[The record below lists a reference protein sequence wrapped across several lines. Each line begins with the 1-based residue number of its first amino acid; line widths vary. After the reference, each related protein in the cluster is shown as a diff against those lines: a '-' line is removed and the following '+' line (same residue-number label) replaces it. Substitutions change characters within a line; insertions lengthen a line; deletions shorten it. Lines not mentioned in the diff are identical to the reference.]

1 MRDLEMDVVT
11 VPDLDTIKS
20 KAVEYVTNHF
30 GHLFSNSTLIV
41 SEKRLHSDDM
51 KDVLLLNSIK
61 CSGVIEKVEF
71 LYRTSPLCYLAEDSY
86 GMPYGTEVHAAA
98 ILYSSDNFN
107 ILPYF
112 KGDERRF
119 INLLA
124 DMLTQFALVYDKG
137 IFEAYVRAFL
147 SDENAVILAGP
158 EDYDTLFAVANL
170 HSNGEPPRFSH
181 IESGGVVA
189 IKVPKED
196 LLPFPYDTMFVY
208 RIGNTVIN
216 KPIGRDEVFNM
227 LIQGYPETRSR
238 LFEILA
244 KNDELRNAVEEVI
257 KSAVEEHD
265 RS

>member
-1 MRDLEMDVVT
+1 MRDLEMDAVT
-11 VPDLDTIKS
+11 VPDLDTVKS

-61 CSGVIEKVEF
+61 CPGAIEKVEF
-71 LYRTSPLCYLAEDSY
+71 LYSTSPHCYLAEDSY
-86 GMPYGTEVHAAA
+86 GMPYGTKLRAVA
-98 ILYSSDNFN
+98 ILYSSGNFS

-112 KGDERRF
+112 EGDVQRF

-124 DMLTQFALVYDKG
+124 DMITQFALIYDRG

-147 SDENAVILAGP
+147 SDENAVIFVGP
-158 EDYDTLFAVANL
+158 EDYNALFAAANL
-170 HSNGEPPRFSH
+170 YSSGKPVRFSH

-196 LLPFPYDTMFVY
+196 LLSIPFDTLFVF
-208 RIGNTVIN
+208 RDGSTVFM
-216 KPIGRDEVFNM
+216 KPIERHEVPDM
-227 LIQGYPETRSR
+227 LIQGYPETRSG
-238 LFEILA
+238 LFEILTN
-244 KNDELRNAVEEVI
+244 NDELRNAVEEVI
-257 KSAVEEHD
+257 KRAAEHD